1 MGPDGCHAGEP
12 GGRQAPAATAATVA
26 TWFWRR
32 HLSLLGLDIGT
43 SACKG
48 LLLGSDGHEID
59 VANIEHGLAFPR
71 PGWVELSAE
80 TVWADISEIISG
92 LAAAGRENGDPVRA
106 LAFSVSGDEAVPV
119 DADGH
124 ALYPCIMSMD
134 TRTAEL
140 AATWERTVDADS
152 VYALTG
158 LPFAANWPLLRLIWL
173 RDHEPQVFASTAQL
187 LCWEDLMV
195 ARLTGSAVTDDSVAS
210 RTMAFEIGKRNWS
223 EEILAVASVASSMFP
238 RSVASGTVIGVV
250 APAQAASLGLAGD
263 VLVVAG
269 GFDQAMAA
277 LGAGLTHP
285 GDAVVGTGTWE
296 ALTILTASP
305 AIAPSLRTGG
315 YTSGCYVTGDLYY
328 CLASNPGGGS
338 VVRWFRDTF
347 GAAEVEVGRRTGI
360 DAFDLLMREVP
371 DGPTGMLALPHFEGS
386 YNPWMDPSSTGAVL
400 GLRLSTSRGHMLK
413 ALLEGITFELAENI
427 ARLEAAGITI
437 GGLLA
442 TGGGARS
449 PVWLQLKADITGR
462 AVTRV
467 AVAEAGCLAAACL
480 AGVGAGVFASAGDAV
495 AAVTRTAETYQP
507 RAQIHA
513 RYQEAFSRYRGL
525 YAAVRPLAAQP
536 GNGPVSADSD
546 GRG

>member
-1 MGPDGCHAGEP
+1 
-12 GGRQAPAATAATVA
+12 
-26 TWFWRR
+26 
-32 HLSLLGLDIGT
+32 LSLLGLDIGT

-48 LLLGSDGHEID
+48 VLLGSDGDEIA
-59 VANIEHGLAFPR
+59 VASTEHDLTFPQ

-80 TVWADISEIISG
+80 TVWADVNELIRR
-92 LAAAGRENGDPVRA
+92 LAAAGYEKGDPVRA

-119 DADGH
+119 DASGR

-140 AATWERTVDADS
+140 AAAWERTVDADS

-158 LPFAANWPLLRLIWL
+158 LPFAANWPLLRLMWL

-195 ARLTGSAVTDDSVAS
+195 ARLTGGPVTDDSVAS
-210 RTMAFEIGKRNWS
+210 RTMAFEIGKRGWS
-223 EEILAVASVASSMFP
+223 EEILALAGIAPSMFP
-238 RSVASGTVIGVV
+238 GSVASGSVIGVV
-250 APAQAASLGLAGD
+250 APAQAAKLGLAGD

-285 GDAVVGTGTWE
+285 GAAVVGTGTWE
-296 ALTILTASP
+296 ALTILTANP
-305 AIAPSLRTGG
+305 AIAPSLRAGG
-315 YTSGCYVTGDLYY
+315 YTSGCYVAGNLYY

-347 GAAEVEVGRRTGI
+347 GAAEIEVGRRTGI
-360 DAFDLLMREVP
+360 DAFDMLMREVP
-371 DGPTGMLALPHFEGS
+371 DCPTGMLALPHFEGS

-400 GLRLSTSRGHMLK
+400 GLRLSTSRGQVLK

-437 GGLLA
+437 GDLRA

-467 AVAEAGCLAAACL
+467 AVSEAGCLAAACL
-480 AGVGAGVFASAGDAV
+480 AGVGAGVFSSAGEAV
-495 AAVTRTAETYQP
+495 AAVTRTAESYEPRPQVHAQYQETF
-507 RAQIHA
+507 A
-513 RYQEAFSRYRGL
+513 RYRRL
-525 YAAVRPLAAQP
+525 YAAVRPLASEP
-536 GNGPVSADSD
+536 GSRSCRAASN